1 MSILE
6 LNLDTTKCDSNGAVD
21 YSIREVPHL
30 DTTKCDSNI
39 IKIVILIISIFNLDT
54 TKCDSNLL
62 QQKGIDPNLYLDTT
76 KCDSNIGN
84 TFGCL

>member
-30 DTTKCDSNI
+30 DTTKCDSNSAI
-39 IKIVILIISIFNLDT
+39 PKS
-54 TKCDSNLL
+54 
-62 QQKGIDPNLYLDTT
+62 
-76 KCDSNIGN
+76 
-84 TFGCL
+84 